1 MGQGVYTS
9 MPMLIAEE
17 LNVDI
22 RKIKV
27 AIAPPNAKLY
37 GNALLGGPQLT
48 GGSTSVR
55 DGWEKLRIAGAQVRE
70 MLITAAA
77 DKWKVDRCHA
87 HGRERHGAPAPAAR
101 RRPTASSP
109 QRRRKLP
116 VPEKVALKDPK
127 DFTHRRQAHQAPRH
141 AGQGQRHGRVRHR
154 REAAGHG
161 LRVARAVPGDRRHGQ
176 ELRRQPR
183 RKAMPGVHRRRA
195 DPRRRRR
202 RGRHLVAREEGA
214 RRR

>member
-27 AIAPPNAKLY
+27 AIAPPEQGLH
-37 GNALLGGPQLT
+37 Q
-48 GGSTSVR
+48 R
-55 DGWEKLRIAGAQVRE
+55 
-70 MLITAAA
+70 
-77 DKWKVDRCHA
+77 
-87 HGRERHGAPAPAAR
+87 AAR
-101 RRPTASSP
+101 RPADHRRLDLGARRLGEAAH
-109 QRRRKLP
+109 RRRAGARDADHRRGRQVERRPRRRCGPRTAWSSARSGKKATYGQLAAAASKLP

-154 REAAGHG
+154 RQAARHG
-161 LRVARAVPGDRRHGQ
+161 LRVAGAVPGDRRHGE
-176 ELRRQPR
+176 ELRRRARPR
-183 RKAMPGVHRRRA
+183 RCPA
-195 DPRRRRR
+195 
-202 RGRHLVAREEGA
+202 
-214 RRR
+214 